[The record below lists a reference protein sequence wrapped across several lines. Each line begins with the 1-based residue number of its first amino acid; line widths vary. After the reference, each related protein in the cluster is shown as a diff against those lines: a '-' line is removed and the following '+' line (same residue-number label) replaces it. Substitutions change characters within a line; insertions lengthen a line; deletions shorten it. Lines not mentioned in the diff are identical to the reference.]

1 MKPYSQ
7 DLRERVIAAVEA
19 EEQSQPALSKLF
31 SVSLSFV
38 EKLLHRWRKT
48 SSGAAFPHGGGHP
61 RTLKDEAERIR
72 AEVARQPDVTLNE
85 LCDRIAKA
93 SGVESSPSMMCRELQ
108 RLNLRRKKKSLHDS
122 ERDTPR
128 VQALRQD
135 FEARLVSWLAKH
147 LKFIDETGIH
157 LGMTRLYGRALPGER
172 VVDAVPSH
180 SGQHFTLL
188 ATIGLT
194 GVSAPWVLEGAVD
207 GAAFEVYVRDVLGP
221 TLVSGDIVLMD
232 NLSAHKAPAIT
243 AVIMAHDAR
252 VEFLPPYSSDWNPI
266 EQCWSKIKTVLRTA
280 KSRTFDELIEALK
293 TALASITEQD
303 ARAWFA
309 YCGYPVN
316 T

>member
-7 DLRERVIAAVEA
+7 DLRERVIAAVETG
-19 EEQSQPALSKLF
+19 EHSQPALSDLF
-31 SVSLSFV
+31 SVSLSFI
-38 EKLLHRWRKT
+38 EKLLRRWRKT
-48 SSGAAFPHGGGHP
+48 KSSATLPPGGGCP
-61 RTLKDEAERIR
+61 RALKDEAERIR
-72 AEVARQPDVTLNE
+72 AEVTRQPDITLNE
-85 LCDRIAKA
+85 LCERIAKA
-93 SGVESSPSMMCRELQ
+93 GGVESSPSMMCRELQ
-108 RLNLRRKKKSLHDS
+108 RLNLRRKKKTLHDS

-135 FEARLVSWLAKH
+135 FEERLVHWLAEH

-157 LGMTRLYGRALPGER
+157 MGMTRLFGRALPGKR

-194 GVSAPWVLEGAVD
+194 GVFAPWMLEGAVD
-207 GAAFEVYVRDVLGP
+207 GAAFEVYVREVLGP
-221 TLVSGDIVLMD
+221 TLVPGDIVVMD
-232 NLSAHKAPAIT
+232 NLSAHKASAIT
-243 AVIMAHDAR
+243 ATITARDAR

-266 EQCWSKIKTVLRTA
+266 EPCWSKIKTVLRTA
-280 KSRTFDELIEALK
+280 KARTFDELMAALK